1 MSNEQSQKNKDIE
14 LRLYSG
20 FGERLRIIRGENS
33 REAFA
38 QRLGISSSALNNYE
52 SEKRIPDLV
61 FAKKIY
67 VLEGVMPNWLVL
79 GYGKPYAKD
88 GDRDDLIPPLYNER
102 IIVDKIIAE
111 EHASI
116 NIKQR
121 DAIVEIIKEEIRKKV
136 QGIVSALKN

>member
-1 MSNEQSQKNKDIE
+1 MSNEQSQKNKENE
-14 LRLYSG
+14 LRLVSG

-61 FAKKIY
+61 FVNKMY

-79 GYGKPYAKD
+79 GYGKPYDKD
-88 GDRDDLIPPLYNER
+88 GDRGDLIPQLYNER

-111 EHASI
+111 EHANI

-136 QGIVSALKN
+136 QGIVSALKS